1 MHRALRVHCLGPEW
15 LHALAQLPWSQ
26 QEPTWTVRTRPAAHA
41 WGVQRLAIQLLQRDA
56 SVPMDGHALTAS
68 IHGLCAGQRFKRAE
82 ALLKEYMSAR
92 PGDPAWGGMPAWLQ
106 MLFRAFA
113 RLELGCA

>member
-1 MHRALRVHCLGPEW
+1 MHKALRVHCLGPEW
-15 LHALAQLPWSQ
+15 LPALAQPPWNLVTARGHPGGQ
-26 QEPTWTVRTRPAAHA
+26 DPACSSCMGRA
-41 WGVQRLAIQLLQRDA
+41 VQRLAIQLLQRDA

-106 MLFRAFA
+106 MLFRTS
-113 RLELGCA
+113 LC